1 MTSSGRVKNQVAVI
15 GAGVSGLIVSK
26 RLKAEGLNPIIYER
40 NGAPGGVWNFQH
52 DGDSPFSSA
61 MYESLEANFP
71 KDLMEFVDFPW
82 KRGTS
87 MFPTRATI
95 EEYLNDYSADL
106 QVEYDTEVV
115 DVYRQSRIRPR
126 DWKVVTKRVDQP
138 DKGEEEKNGP
148 QTTSRDFDFV
158 VVATGT
164 FDKPF
169 VPDYPGLDTWKEVF
183 PDRNVLIIGNS
194 ASGWDISKQLAPL
207 ASKVWVSSTRRDM
220 VTSDPRNELVSP
232 VRKFDAKKRT
242 VHLENEE
249 EEEEEG
255 GSDERTLSNVD
266 IIIFCTGYL
275 YSFPFLHHMAETTR
289 NGPRHP
295 IWSDGYRVEGL
306 YEHIVNI
313 ERESLMFV
321 GLPKAGPTWLVA
333 QAQAHVV
340 ARAVKGTLFYPYKTE
355 MRQIEA
361 NEVARWQ
368 DDIANGKRGENE
380 RSFHNLPGSKC
391 AEYIDRLEEWCLEAD
406 EAEENKRAAKKRKR
420 RHNFSTPEALGVVQ
434 DD

>member
-1 MTSSGRVKNQVAVI
+1 
-15 GAGVSGLIVSK
+15 
-26 RLKAEGLNPIIYER
+26 
-40 NGAPGGVWNFQH
+40 
-52 DGDSPFSSA
+52 
-61 MYESLEANFP
+61 
-71 KDLMEFVDFPW
+71 
-82 KRGTS
+82 
-87 MFPTRATI
+87 
-95 EEYLNDYSADL
+95 
-106 QVEYDTEVV
+106 
-115 DVYRQSRIRPR
+115 
-126 DWKVVTKRVDQP
+126 
-138 DKGEEEKNGP
+138 
-148 QTTSRDFDFV
+148 
-158 VVATGT
+158 
-164 FDKPF
+164 
-169 VPDYPGLDTWKEVF
+169 
-183 PDRNVLIIGNS
+183 
-194 ASGWDISKQLAPL
+194 
-207 ASKVWVSSTRRDM
+207 M

-255 GSDERTLSNVD
+255 GSDERTLSDVD
-266 IIIFCTGYL
+266 VIIFCTGYL
-275 YSFPFLHHMAETTR
+275 YSFPFLHHTAETTR

-420 RHNFSTPEALGVVQ
+420 RSSRSASTTPPVSDSDSDHISRRHVRTGRRHGPFRWTPRLDWVLGNVRKIRDSFVAKGENRHNFSTPEALGVVQ

>member
-1 MTSSGRVKNQVAVI
+1 MSNSNEQNNICHLFTIMTSSGRVENQVAVI
-15 GAGVSGLIVSK
+15 GAGVSGLIVGKYVNQVFTHHLNDTVVWPLSSVLIRIPIISVIPLPHVTYSTLTYLYYPVYIYR

-61 MYESLEANFP
+61 MYKSLEANFP

-138 DKGEEEKNGP
+138 DKGEEDKNDP

-183 PDRNVLIIGNS
+183 PDRIIHS
-194 ASGWDISKQLAPL
+194 KSYRRAEDFSG
-207 ASKVWVSSTRRDM
+207 KVCII
-220 VTSDPRNELVSP
+220 NLV
-232 VRKFDAKKRT
+232 
-242 VHLENEE
+242 
-249 EEEEEG
+249 
-255 GSDERTLSNVD
+255 RTLPPS
-266 IIIFCTGYL
+266 CGWGG
-275 YSFPFLHHMAETTR
+275 ME
-289 NGPRHP
+289 
-295 IWSDGYRVEGL
+295 
-306 YEHIVNI
+306 
-313 ERESLMFV
+313 V
-321 GLPKAGPTWLVA
+321 GG
-333 QAQAHVV
+333 
-340 ARAVKGTLFYPYKTE
+340 
-355 MRQIEA
+355 
-361 NEVARWQ
+361 
-368 DDIANGKRGENE
+368 GKR
-380 RSFHNLPGSKC
+380 
-391 AEYIDRLEEWCLEAD
+391 IITD
-406 EAEENKRAAKKRKR
+406 
-420 RHNFSTPEALGVVQ
+420 
-434 DD
+434 